1 MLGVERHAIFRPPRH
16 GMYAVFSFFL
26 FFRFGAEY
34 QLTGPSPSI
43 SPWFGSR
50 PCARL
55 AIRAVENWFVETSFL
70 TPHVSSSVIPGVML
84 LRMADSGD
92 QSKQTSIIFDL
103 LSCFILH
110 DEVRMRSTVISFVLQ
125 RDRVYREEFK
135 KTSRGKR
142 RKGYKINEK
151 RG

>member
-92 QSKQTSIIFDL
+92 ESKQTSIIFDL
-103 LSCFILH
+103 L
-110 DEVRMRSTVISFVLQ
+110 
-125 RDRVYREEFK
+125 RDRVVLFYTTKADCGAQSFRLFYEQIEYIEKNLKKKQAEENK
-135 KTSRGKR
+135 ERA
-142 RKGYKINEK
+142 RK
-151 RG
+151 

>member
-92 QSKQTSIIFDL
+92 ESKRTSIIFVL
-103 LSCFILH
+103 LSDCVVLFYTTRSECGAQLFRLFY
-110 DEVRMRSTVISFVLQ
+110 EVIEYIGKNLRKQV
-125 RDRVYREEFK
+125 EENEEK
-135 KTSRGKR
+135 A
-142 RKGYKINEK
+142 RK
-151 RG
+151 

>member
-92 QSKQTSIIFDL
+92 QSKQASIIFHF

-142 RKGYKINEK
+142 RKG
-151 RG
+151 